1 MSLTLKGCLRL
12 LTVMKIEYSFPEKHN
27 PNNQCN
33 HNNDRQNSSNSYD
46 TVY

>member
-1 MSLTLKGCLRL
+1 MSLTLKGCLKL
-12 LTVMKIEYSFPEKHN
+12 LTFMKIEYSVPEKHN

-33 HNNDRQNSSNSYD
+33 HNDRQTNSNSYD